1 MPAAVSMPAVIT
13 ITVSSRTAQS
23 SRGPSLFPGGHGQ
36 PTADARQ
43 AHQVLSGDIEEKGV
57 TVMTVTVLKMAEKEI
72 RDPALDRSQEPER
85 QRGRGRERLRRLLHG
100 EELGEARAARRSIL
114 RDALHDSVHFAAGK
128 GFPWVEVARAVQFT
142 EELLVETT
150 VGCVTPARALR
161 GLAGDP
167 VCGVGDPL
175 QPELADTG
183 PPQDRKVA
191 TCLLGAAPSGLWRD
205 IPGHASACTVT
216 PHRGASAGT
225 EDGLC
230 GEQCSPCTLGWAPLE
245 QGCSITEA
253 VTILGSKL
261 RDYRRQFSTR
271 HLLALC
277 DYFHNTFM
285 RHYRLYHNTTSSQ
298 RASGPGPSR
307 MEKDPEPY
315 FPPVSP
321 QALEHLV
328 HEAIGIQIKCLGEQ
342 LQLKV
347 RAAFD
352 ILDLRLQRRMLSLS
366 APHPSRPPGPGQ
378 RGPED
383 SVKSRKAQKGKKAR
397 VK

>member
-1 MPAAVSMPAVIT
+1 
-13 ITVSSRTAQS
+13 
-23 SRGPSLFPGGHGQ
+23 
-36 PTADARQ
+36 
-43 AHQVLSGDIEEKGV
+43 
-57 TVMTVTVLKMAEKEI
+57 MALLTPQGAKEVFQL
-72 RDPALDRSQEPER
+72 PR

-150 VGCVTPARALR
+150 
-161 GLAGDP
+161 
-167 VCGVGDPL
+167 
-175 QPELADTG
+175 
-183 PPQDRKVA
+183 
-191 TCLLGAAPSGLWRD
+191 
-205 IPGHASACTVT
+205 
-216 PHRGASAGT
+216 
-225 EDGLC
+225 
-230 GEQCSPCTLGWAPLE
+230 
-245 QGCSITEA
+245 GCSITEA

-285 RHYRLYHNTTSSQ
+285 RHYRLYQYALGRDRGVQLTATHLEVCTPPQPLPLAQGTHRDGWHHEQ
-298 RASGPGPSR
+298 QVAALRAAATQKRDSVR
-307 MEKDPEPY
+307 LLKEALRAEEARLLEKAFARAGARGDPEPY

-397 VK
+397 AK